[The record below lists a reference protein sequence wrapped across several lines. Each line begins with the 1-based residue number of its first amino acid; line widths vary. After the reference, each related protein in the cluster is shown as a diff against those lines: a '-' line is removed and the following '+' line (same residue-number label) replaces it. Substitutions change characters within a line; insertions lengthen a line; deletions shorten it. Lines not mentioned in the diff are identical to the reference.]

1 MAKIKLCITKI
12 VIGISLGYVFY
23 RSFLMMLIFSIL
35 LLSIPSKEKKSL
47 EGLILLEFKEFLN
60 GIHSELLVGQS
71 FRNAVDLTIIL
82 HQVQSESLKE
92 SLLFL
97 NKSLKLGVSDVTA
110 WQHFS
115 STMDNKYITEFV
127 DVLEVTYAYSGNIV
141 EIIKN
146 TIHTIS
152 DAIDLTLELQVMIA
166 AKRLEFYMMMLLP
179 ILLLGLLSYS
189 QYEYMSVLYQSILGR
204 IVMTS
209 VLIGM
214 TVSFFIGKEIIKV
227 EPI

>member
-1 MAKIKLCITKI
+1 MARVKRYSIKI
-12 VIGISLGYVFY
+12 VLGICLGYVFY
-23 RSFLMMLIFSIL
+23 RSTLMMFIFSLIL
-35 LLSIPSKEKKSL
+35 IGIPNKEKKSQD
-47 EGLILLEFKEFLN
+47 GLILLEFKEFLN

-71 FRNAVDLTIIL
+71 FRNAVDSTIIL
-82 HQVQSESLKE
+82 HQVQSETLKE

-97 NKSLKLGVSDVTA
+97 NKSLKHGVSDVVA
-110 WQHFS
+110 WQQLS
-115 STMDNKYITEFV
+115 NNLDIKYITEFV
-127 DVLEVTYAYSGNIV
+127 NVLEVTYAYSGNIV

-152 DAIDLTLELQVMIA
+152 DAIDLALELRVMIA

-189 QYEYMSVLYQSILGR
+189 QYEYMSVLYQSTLGR
-204 IVMTS
+204 IVMTG

-214 TVSFFIGKEIIKV
+214 TVSFYIGNEIIKV
-227 EPI
+227 DSI

>member
-1 MAKIKLCITKI
+1 
-12 VIGISLGYVFY
+12 
-23 RSFLMMLIFSIL
+23 
-35 LLSIPSKEKKSL
+35 
-47 EGLILLEFKEFLN
+47 
-60 GIHSELLVGQS
+60 
-71 FRNAVDLTIIL
+71 
-82 HQVQSESLKE
+82 
-92 SLLFL
+92 L

-110 WQHFS
+110 WQQFS

-152 DAIDLTLELQVMIA
+152 DAIDLTLELQVMIT

-179 ILLLGLLSYS
+179 VLLLGLLSYS
-189 QYEYMSVLYQSILGR
+189 QYGYMSVLYQSILGR

-214 TVSFFIGKEIIKV
+214 IVSFFIGKEIIKV